1 MLSQDLIDKYKLTGS
16 VEDYCLVYQKSDK
29 IREYKIVTEHE
40 KSEMNAKIIE
50 LQDSPAVSSS
60 TIIKIIEDWSVDN
73 KDLQTTLED
82 LKDKAVDPS
91 FAAEFLS
98 RSGLETLITGVVT
111 KFRSNELGLV
121 LHAVSSLLDHQVYA
135 EAGSIQEPSQEFIVK
150 LAELT
155 SKESNWNTAIRCALH
170 ILALYVKEDKNKDM
184 IDQKITFPNL
194 IALLGNNDLD
204 IQLTSLGLINSLLNK
219 VDQERK
225 RNMIRSLQERE
236 ARSLILDSLV
246 SKSKET
252 QTQLVCHQLY
262 LLQYHMFSLLNTRL
276 NTPIQPQDNVALQ
289 KIKDLRSTAFD
300 TGSPGVKNNTK
311 YTQDYTKLGF
321 KDTKD
326 PSRDFLET
334 PPGMLALECMDYF
347 AKQHQEKFMKV
358 VLENSCRQDNHECPF
373 AISSCELVTLLT
385 DILGVGKP
393 PVPHQIRFHEMFFK
407 AEHPFE
413 EFFSHSIVIFNKTWR
428 DMRATRHDFNKVLN
442 VVREQLETS
451 LNPENR
457 HERPKTFDQFRGN
470 VKTYSEISKKWQA
483 EAKNREAW
491 ENSAPVTEL
500 KEHLV
505 PEIEELIRQQR
516 ANFMVEGTR
525 FNRIKKTGEQ
535 VKNQFRYVKLSINHK
550 TIYVGD
556 WNSDKSSPT
565 IEDLEPKLHLENVA
579 DIRTGAGCDF
589 LREYKKDF
597 KDQYSKLAFSLVD
610 INGDSLLDLVA
621 PDELTQNYWVDGL
634 NNLKNKQMQSED
646 FIKERQI
653 LLNMEIKLRL
663 LDLEGIDLPQQAPP
677 IPPPPADFNF
687 ASC

>member
-1 MLSQDLIDKYKLTGS
+1 
-16 VEDYCLVYQKSDK
+16 
-29 IREYKIVTEHE
+29 
-40 KSEMNAKIIE
+40 
-50 LQDSPAVSSS
+50 
-60 TIIKIIEDWSVDN
+60 
-73 KDLQTTLED
+73 
-82 LKDKAVDPS
+82 
-91 FAAEFLS
+91 
-98 RSGLETLITGVVT
+98 
-111 KFRSNELGLV
+111 
-121 LHAVSSLLDHQVYA
+121 
-135 EAGSIQEPSQEFIVK
+135 
-150 LAELT
+150 
-155 SKESNWNTAIRCALH
+155 
-170 ILALYVKEDKNKDM
+170 
-184 IDQKITFPNL
+184 
-194 IALLGNNDLD
+194 
-204 IQLTSLGLINSLLNK
+204 
-219 VDQERK
+219 
-225 RNMIRSLQERE
+225 
-236 ARSLILDSLV
+236 
-246 SKSKET
+246 
-252 QTQLVCHQLY
+252 
-262 LLQYHMFSLLNTRL
+262 
-276 NTPIQPQDNVALQ
+276 
-289 KIKDLRSTAFD
+289 
-300 TGSPGVKNNTK
+300 
-311 YTQDYTKLGF
+311 
-321 KDTKD
+321 
-326 PSRDFLET
+326 
-334 PPGMLALECMDYF
+334 
-347 AKQHQEKFMKV
+347 MKV

-589 LREYKKDF
+589 LKEYKKDF